1 MRVEHQLASANDMQ
15 CRLERQL
22 EKLRSDAAQA
32 DSTSHQVAVFK
43 IFLKNSA
50 AKAVIFQQ
58 MGAETT
64 RLADDLRTLEQK
76 LAKEKET
83 VRGLESLVT
92 LLRQERVQQES
103 HLRNMSQD
111 LTRLQHRE
119 TILQEE
125 L

>member
-1 MRVEHQLASANDMQ
+1 
-15 CRLERQL
+15 
-22 EKLRSDAAQA
+22 
-32 DSTSHQVAVFK
+32 
-43 IFLKNSA
+43 
-50 AKAVIFQQ
+50 
-58 MGAETT
+58 MGAETA

-83 VRGLESLVT
+83 VRSLDSLVN